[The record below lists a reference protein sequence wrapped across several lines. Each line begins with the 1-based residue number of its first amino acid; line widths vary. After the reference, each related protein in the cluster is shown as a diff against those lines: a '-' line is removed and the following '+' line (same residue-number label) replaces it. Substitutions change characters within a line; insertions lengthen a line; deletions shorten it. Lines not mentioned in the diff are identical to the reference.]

1 MSDYIDANLILRY
14 LTGIPEDHHRR
25 ARALVESELILLV
38 PQVALLEAAHVL
50 RTQSTLTREQIV
62 DTLTEFVQRE
72 NILIQHLQR
81 DVVVEA
87 LRLCR
92 PSGRVSFGDAM
103 IWAALRCA
111 PPARLY
117 SFDVRFPAEGI
128 DLQHP

>member
-14 LTGIPEDHHRR
+14 VTGLPEDQHQR
-25 ARALVESELILLV
+25 ARALVESELILHV

-50 RTQSTLTREQIV
+50 RTQSSLSREQIV

-72 NILIQHLQR
+72 NILIRNLQR

-111 PPARLY
+111 PPARLF
-117 SFDVRFPAEGI
+117 SFDARFPSEGI
-128 DLQHP
+128 DLHVP

>member
-14 LTGIPEDHHRR
+14 LTGIPEDQHQR
-25 ARALVESELILLV
+25 ACALVESEITLVV
-38 PQVALLEAAHVL
+38 PQVALLETAYVL
-50 RTQSTLTREQIV
+50 RTQTTMSREQIV
-62 DTLTEFVQRE
+62 DTLIEFVQRE
-72 NILIQHLQR
+72 NILVQQLHR
-81 DVVVEA
+81 DIVVEA

-117 SFDVRFPAEGI
+117 SFDEQFPSEGI
-128 DLQHP
+128 DLQRP